1 MLDLFLHNLIVTLQ
15 IIPVNNTSPCF
26 YNYSAGFQMWHNCGF
41 DKDYIKASL
50 GPFQYI
56 TGGYFSMIFVS
67 ILIGA
72 VYLKY
77 HKAVYVLAIGSLF
90 LPISY
95 GVFPEVFLAWAIVM
109 SGIFIGC
116 ISWWIFISQSN
127 ET

>member
-1 MLDLFLHNLIVTLQ
+1 MLDILLSSIVYQ
-15 IIPVNNTSPCF
+15 VIHVNSTTPCF
-26 YNYSAGFQMWHNCGF
+26 LNYSAGAQMWQNCGF
-41 DKDYIKASL
+41 GTDYIKASL
-50 GPFQYI
+50 GPWNYI
-56 TGGYFSMIFVS
+56 TGGYFSMILVS

-109 SGIFIGC
+109 SGIFIGV
-116 ISWWIFISQSN
+116 ISWWIYISQSN

>member
-1 MLDLFLHNLIVTLQ
+1 MFELHLLPIVFQ
-15 IIPVNNTSPCF
+15 IIHVNSTSPCF
-26 YNYSAGFQMWHNCGF
+26 FNYSAGAQMWQNCGF
-41 DKDYIKASL
+41 GTDYIKASL
-50 GPFQYI
+50 GPWNYI
-56 TGGYFSMIFVS
+56 TGGYFSMILVS

-77 HKAVYVLAIGSLF
+77 HKAIYVLAIGSLF

-109 SGIFIGC
+109 SGIFIGV
-116 ISWWIFISQSN
+116 IAWWIYISQSN

>member
-1 MLDLFLHNLIVTLQ
+1 
-15 IIPVNNTSPCF
+15 
-26 YNYSAGFQMWHNCGF
+26 MWHNCGF
-41 DKDYIKASL
+41 DKDYIKGSL
-50 GPFQYI
+50 TMWQYI

-77 HKAVYVLAIGSLF
+77 HKAIYVLAIGSLF

-95 GVFPEVFLAWAIVM
+95 GIFPEVFLAWAIIM
-109 SGIFIGC
+109 SGIFIGA
-116 ISWWIFISQSN
+116 ISWWIYISQSN

>member
-1 MLDLFLHNLIVTLQ
+1 MIDLFLHNLLVSFQ
-15 IIPVNNTSPCF
+15 IINVNTTSSCF
-26 YNYSAGFQMWHNCGF
+26 FNYTAGFQLWHNCGF

-50 GPFQYI
+50 GPWQWI

-77 HKAVYVLAIGSLF
+77 HKAVYVLAIGSIF

-109 SGIFIGC
+109 SGIFIGV
-116 ISWWIFISQSN
+116 ISWYIYVSQTN
-127 ET
+127 EM